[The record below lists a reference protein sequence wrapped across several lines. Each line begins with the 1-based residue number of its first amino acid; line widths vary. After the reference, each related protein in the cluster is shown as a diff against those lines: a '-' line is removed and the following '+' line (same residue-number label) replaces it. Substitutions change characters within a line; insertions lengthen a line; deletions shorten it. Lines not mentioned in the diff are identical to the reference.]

1 MVSLRAV
8 SFYAG
13 LLLLATSS
21 VAVATNALPEIP
33 SFSYPSVA
41 QAPNRLSTRLLHRR
55 VQRDLAKRLNV
66 PYRSLQ
72 IIETTSETWPDQCLG
87 LARPFQRCQSGEVS
101 GWRTTLAAPQQLW
114 VYRSDRTAQ
123 RLAIEP
129 LPGTPDFGN
138 GDFSVEASRRLLQT
152 VSEQV
157 NIPRDRLQIREVQ
170 PATWNGCL
178 GVYVPDRACTMIA
191 LSGFRVL
198 LSDESTTWVYH
209 LSEDGEQIAQ
219 NATASGASAS
229 LQISFMPVE
238 NVPEADVPEANTS
251 EAVDEQVVFQSQLSG
266 DLAGSVQRVVL
277 MTDGRLYREQS
288 EPLTGSELTRTLIK
302 TLTVAEME
310 NFRSQLDQHRFPNL
324 HGLRYLTEE
333 AFADYPTIR
342 LQTPYQRVE
351 YIDLAIEQL
360 PIELREI
367 IQLWNLL
374 ETH

>member
-13 LLLLATSS
+13 LLLLATSG
-21 VAVATNALPEIP
+21 VTVATNALPETP
-33 SFSYPSVA
+33 SASYPPVA
-41 QAPNRLSTRLLHRR
+41 QAPASLSTRLLHRR

-66 PYRSLQ
+66 PSQSLQ
-72 IIETTSETWPDQCLG
+72 IVETASETWPDQCLG
-87 LARPFQRCQSGEVS
+87 LARPFQRCLSGEVS
-101 GWRTTLAAPQQLW
+101 GWRVTVAAPQQMW
-114 VYRSDRTAQ
+114 VYRSDRTGQ
-123 RLAIEP
+123 KLAIEP

-138 GDFSVEASRRLLQT
+138 GEISVEASRRLLQT

-157 NIPRDRLQIREVQ
+157 NVPRDRLQIREVQ
-170 PATWNGCL
+170 PATWDGCL
-178 GVYVPDRACTMIA
+178 GVYVPDQGCTMIA
-191 LSGFRVL
+191 LPGFRVL
-198 LSDESTTWVYH
+198 ISDENTTWVYH

-238 NVPEADVPEANTS
+238 NVPEPL
-251 EAVDEQVVFQSQLSG
+251 DEQVVFQSQLSG
-266 DLAGSVQRVVL
+266 ELAGSVQRVVL
-277 MTDGRLYREQS
+277 MTDGKLYREHS

-302 TLTVAEME
+302 TLTASEME

-324 HGLRYLTEE
+324 HSLRYLTEE

-342 LQTPYQRVE
+342 LQTPYQSVE

-360 PIELREI
+360 PTELREI
-367 IQLWNLL
+367 IQLWNSL
-374 ETH
+374 ETP